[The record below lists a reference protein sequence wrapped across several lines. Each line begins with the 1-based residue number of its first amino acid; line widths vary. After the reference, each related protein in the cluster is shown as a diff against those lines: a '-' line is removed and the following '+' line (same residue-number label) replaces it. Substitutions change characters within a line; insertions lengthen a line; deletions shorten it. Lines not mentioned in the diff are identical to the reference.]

1 MFELHGKF
9 FKREIF
15 TTKEIVDIIKN
26 NNNRGFEQM
35 DIQEKLKLSESLDE
49 VLAINNDFKDLKSL
63 YQCEAQDNA
72 NIENFKNYIRRA

>member
-1 MFELHGKF
+1 MIELQGKF

-15 TTKEIVDIIKN
+15 TTKEIVDIIK

-49 VLAINNDFKDLKSL
+49 SLAINNDFKYLKSL